1 MKNYLQ
7 NKRQSF
13 IEKSIGN
20 TIVIAKDNLPD
31 NVDIDN
37 VLSMLEKFIPL
48 SFLNGVDSI
57 YIGQFQNLID
67 REMHAMYSDGAIYVT
82 NDQASETDLVEDII
96 HEVAHS
102 LEENHTSE
110 IYGDNKIEKEF
121 LAKRQKLY
129 FILKGENFN
138 TELSYFFETDYSE
151 EFDSFLYKDVGY
163 PMLSALTVNLFY
175 SPYGA
180 TSLREYFANG
190 FEAFF
195 YHRDVHYLKKI
206 SPILFDKLQL
216 IAYNKE

>member
-20 TIVIAKDNLPD
+20 TIVIAKDSLPD

-37 VLSMLEKFIPL
+37 VLSMLKKFIPL
-48 SFLNGVDSI
+48 SFLDGVDSI

-110 IYGDNKIEKEF
+110 IYGDDKIEKEF

-138 TELSYFFETDYSE
+138 TELSYFFETEYSE
-151 EFDSFLYKDVGY
+151 EFDSFLYKEVGY

>member
-20 TIVIAKDNLPD
+20 TIVIAKDSLPD

-37 VLSMLEKFIPL
+37 VLSMLKKFIPL
-48 SFLNGVDSI
+48 SFLDGVDSI
-57 YIGQFQNLID
+57 YIGQFQNLLD

-121 LAKRQKLY
+121 LAKRQNLY

-138 TELSYFFETDYSE
+138 TELSYFFETEYSE
-151 EFDSFLYKDVGY
+151 EFDSFLYKEVGY

>member
-138 TELSYFFETDYSE
+138 TELSYFFETEYSE
-151 EFDSFLYKDVGY
+151 EFDSFLYKEVGY

>member
-102 LEENHTSE
+102 LEENHASE
-110 IYGDNKIEKEF
+110 IYGDDKIEKEF

-138 TELSYFFETDYSE
+138 TELGYFFETEYSE
-151 EFDSFLYKDVGY
+151 EFDSFLYKEVGY
-163 PMLSALTVNLFY
+163 PML
-175 SPYGA
+175 
-180 TSLREYFANG
+180 
-190 FEAFF
+190 
-195 YHRDVHYLKKI
+195 HI
-206 SPILFDKLQL
+206 SNETQQS
-216 IAYNKE
+216 YENY

>member
-102 LEENHTSE
+102 LEENHASE
-110 IYGDNKIEKEF
+110 IYGDDKIEKEF

-151 EFDSFLYKDVGY
+151 EFDSFLYKDVGD